1 MEKKNEKQNNLVS
14 KKQKNII
21 AVIEKLLVEMHK
33 DIQELIKFQDLEKN
47 VDKIKEKST
56 RISKICVVLQNSLD
70 LEKGGEVAT
79 NLNHLYQHIRFAVSR
94 VIDDNDFTYLKS
106 AELVTAEIADGWTK
120 VSTAAA

>member
-1 MEKKNEKQNNLVS
+1 MEKKNENQNNLVS

-21 AVIEKLLVEMHK
+21 AVIEKLLLEMHK

-94 VIDDNDFTYLKS
+94 VTDDNDFTYLKS
-106 AELVTAEIADGWTK
+106 AEKVTAEIADGWTK

>member
-1 MEKKNEKQNNLVS
+1 MEKKNENQNNLVS

-106 AELVTAEIADGWTK
+106 AEKVTAEIADGWTK
-120 VSTAAA
+120 ISTAAA

>member
-1 MEKKNEKQNNLVS
+1 MEKKNENQNNLVS

-21 AVIEKLLVEMHK
+21 AVIEKLLLEMHK

-120 VSTAAA
+120 ISTAAA

>member
-1 MEKKNEKQNNLVS
+1 MEKKNENQNNLVS

>member
-1 MEKKNEKQNNLVS
+1 MEKKNENQNNLVS

-120 VSTAAA
+120 ISTAAA

>member
-1 MEKKNEKQNNLVS
+1 MEKKNENQNNLVS

-21 AVIEKLLVEMHK
+21 AVIEKLLLEMHK

-70 LEKGGEVAT
+70 LEKGG
-79 NLNHLYQHIRFAVSR
+79 
-94 VIDDNDFTYLKS
+94 
-106 AELVTAEIADGWTK
+106 
-120 VSTAAA
+120 

>member
-1 MEKKNEKQNNLVS
+1 MEKKNENQNNLVS

-21 AVIEKLLVEMHK
+21 AVIEKLLLEMHK

-106 AELVTAEIADGWTK
+106 AEKVTAEIADGWTK
-120 VSTAAA
+120 ISTAAA